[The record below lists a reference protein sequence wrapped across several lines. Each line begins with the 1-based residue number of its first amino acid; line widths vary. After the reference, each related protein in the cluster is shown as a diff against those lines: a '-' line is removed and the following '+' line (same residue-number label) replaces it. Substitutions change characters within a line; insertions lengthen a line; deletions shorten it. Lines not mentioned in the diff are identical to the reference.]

1 MFTERDDLVVVEGE
15 PVWWDAEA
23 AAELDRCEKR
33 DARIGI
39 DKYVKKYLPTLV
51 AAVAVAVYT
60 TLVWGVASWQS
71 RVKTEERMA
80 AVYAQEL
87 QEYKEEQEQARAAQE
102 VADPYL
108 EQLNS
113 EAESL
118 ARVLYGI
125 KDNDESDLKTYCWCV
140 FNRVDNSS
148 YPSTLEDV
156 IAQPKQWVQ
165 YDPENPILE
174 DLYQIAYE
182 QLDEWYSNS
191 HRPCS
196 SEYVFVNWTPNDICL
211 RDNFREGSGTHYWR
225 WGQK

>member
-1 MFTERDDLVVVEGE
+1 MFTEKNDLVVVEGE
-15 PVWWDAEA
+15 PVWWDAKA
-23 AAELDRCEKR
+23 VAELDRCEKR
-33 DARIGI
+33 DAEIKI
-39 DKYVKKYLPTLV
+39 DKYVKKYLPTL
-51 AAVAVAVYT
+51 AAIVTVAVYT
-60 TLVWGVASWQS
+60 ALVWGVASWQS

-80 AVYAQEL
+80 MVYAQEL
-87 QEYKEEQEQARAAQE
+87 QEYKEEQERAAQA

-108 EQLNS
+108 EQLNL
-113 EAESL
+113 EAESM
-118 ARVLYGI
+118 ARLLYGI

-165 YDPENPILE
+165 YDPANPILE
-174 DLYQIAYE
+174 DLYQVAYE
-182 QLDEWYSNS
+182 QLDEWHSNS